1 MSDAALDPRSF
12 RRDGRPLH
20 PAPDP
25 GRVSSGVAPDPA
37 AEPAF
42 GEFPGRPVDLHRAR
56 CLMPGLWSEVVRANF
71 RRPVDVA
78 YFFDCDERTARNW
91 WEGVSAPRAEVVILA
106 AARIPGALPHLLRVA
121 A

>member
-1 MSDAALDPRSF
+1 MN
-12 RRDGRPLH
+12 RPLKH
-20 PAPDP
+20 PAPTLA
-25 GRVSSGVAPDPA
+25 RVSSGVAPDPA
-37 AEPAF
+37 PGPAS

-56 CLMPGLWSEVVRANF
+56 CLMPGLWSEFVRANF

-91 WEGVSAPRAEVVILA
+91 WEGTSAPRAEVVILA